1 MEAFSTQPPK
11 THYHTRPPQLGSTC
25 ARRDLHQALPE
36 SENDDVILNGVI
48 LSPAQPDEGSR
59 VDKPAVCVE
68 ARGLNFGNTD
78 ARRCFEDDLPPETW
92 HPIPAPTSFLPPAE
106 LQMADAGEQLHPLRG
121 QPPHWRARA
130 LLPGCISQ
138 NPGSDA
144 ASLPYARAFA
154 G

>member
-92 HPIPAPTSFLPPAE
+92 HSIPAPTSFFA
-106 LQMADAGEQLHPLRG
+106 AGGVANGRCRG
-121 QPPHWRARA
+121 TIAPFEGSAAALARESTSSWMYFTKSW
-130 LLPGCISQ
+130 I
-138 NPGSDA
+138 
-144 ASLPYARAFA
+144 
-154 G
+154 